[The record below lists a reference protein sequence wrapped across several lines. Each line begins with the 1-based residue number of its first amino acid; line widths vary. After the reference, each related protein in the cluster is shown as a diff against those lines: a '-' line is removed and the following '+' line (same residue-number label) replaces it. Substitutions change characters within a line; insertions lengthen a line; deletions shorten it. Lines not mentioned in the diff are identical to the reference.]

1 MIDGAE
7 SLNVP
12 SAGARCVSGSDAPV
26 SSILISFDCALTLVA
41 MLVRPFLVERPVN
54 SSFSVPEFTRTV

>member
-1 MIDGAE
+1 M
-7 SLNVP
+7 P
-12 SAGARCVSGSDAPV
+12 SAGARCASGSDAPV

-54 SSFSVPEFTRTV
+54 SSLSVPAFTRTV